1 MKKKIAAIMI
11 AALAGTMLL
20 GGCGSKSAETGS
32 SSSESSLK
40 EENRTIKTREL
51 LKLVDY
57 DPDDYVKLPEDY
69 MKMKVTL
76 YKDDYKV
83 TSSDVKD
90 YIKSNL
96 LAQYPS
102 YNVKSDKKTVEKKDI
117 VNIDYTGKING
128 KTFDGGSAKDQY
140 LTIGSGTMID
150 GFEDGLIGKKV
161 GSTVKL
167 NLKFPSDYSVKSL
180 QGKKAV
186 FSVKINYIAKAK
198 KVTYKTM
205 NDAYVKQNFTSY
217 GCSTVEELKKYVQQ
231 TLETQ
236 ATSQESSD
244 KQSKV
249 LDKLVDGSEV
259 EVPADLLNKRIE
271 QEVKAQEAYAKAAD
285 QTLEEFLKQNY
296 SMTEEQYKKQLKSSL
311 PDYIKQELILQAVI
325 KDQKITVNGSD
336 YNSWVTNIMSSYYIS
351 SLSKFYKEY
360 EVYGGRDY
368 VLMRYAESQALSK
381 VVDSTNFVEKLG
393 SSKDEEN
400 KSSDSTGTSSE
411 SSSSKT
417 E

>member
-57 DPDDYVKLPEDY
+57 DPEDYVKLPEDY

-83 TSSDVKD
+83 TASDVKD
-90 YIKSNL
+90 YIKSNIL
-96 LAQYPS
+96 TQYPS
-102 YNVKSDKKTVEKKDI
+102 YNVKTGKKTVAKKDV

-128 KTFDGGSAKDQY
+128 KKFDGGSAENKY

-150 GFEDGLIGKKV
+150 GFEDGLIGKKF

-167 NLKFPSDYSVKSL
+167 NLKFPSDYSVKSM
-180 QGKKAV
+180 QGKKAE
-186 FSVKINYIAKAK
+186 FTVKINYIAKAK

-205 NDAYVKQNFTSY
+205 NDAYVKQNFTSI
-217 GCSTVEELKKYVQQ
+217 GCSTVEELKKYIQK
-231 TLETQ
+231 TLETN
-236 ATSQESSD
+236 ASYQEISD

-249 LDKLVDGSEV
+249 LDKLVKGSEV
-259 EVPADLLNKRIE
+259 EVPADLLNKRID
-271 QEVKAQEAYAKAAD
+271 QSMKEAETYAKSAD

-311 PDYIKQELILQAVI
+311 PDNIKQDLILQAVI
-325 KDQKITVNGSD
+325 KDQKITVSGNE

-360 EVYGGRDY
+360 EPFGGRDY
-368 VLMRYAESQALSK
+368 ILMQYAESQALSK
-381 VVDSTNFVEKLG
+381 VVDSTSFVEKLG
-393 SSKDEEN
+393 SSKDD
-400 KSSDSTGTSSE
+400 KSQSSDKKTSD
-411 SSSSKT
+411 SSSAKT

>member
-57 DPDDYVKLPEDY
+57 DPEDYVKLPEDY

-90 YIKSNL
+90 YIKSNIL
-96 LAQYPS
+96 TQYPS
-102 YNVKSDKKTVEKKDI
+102 YNVKTGKKTVAKKDV

-128 KTFDGGSAKDQY
+128 KTFDGGSAKDKY
-140 LTIGSGTMID
+140 VTIGSGTMID

-167 NLKFPSDYSVKSL
+167 NLKFPSDYSVNKSL

-231 TLETQ
+231 ILETNT
-236 ATSQESSD
+236 TSQESSD
-244 KQSKV
+244 KQNKV
-249 LDKLVDGSEV
+249 LEKLVDGSEV

-271 QEVKAQEAYAKAAD
+271 QEIKAQEAYAKSAD

-311 PDYIKQELILQAVI
+311 PDYIKKELILQAVI

-336 YNSWVTNIMSSYYIS
+336 YNSWVTNFMSSNYIS

-360 EVYGGRDY
+360 EVYGGRNY
-368 VLMRYAESQALSK
+368 ILMQYAESQALSK
-381 VVDSTNFVEKLG
+381 VVDSTSFVEKLG
-393 SSKDEEN
+393 SSKDD
-400 KSSDSTGTSSE
+400 KSQSSDKKTSD
-411 SSSSKT
+411 SSSAKT